1 MKHRI
6 SCAAWS
12 RDCVIMA
19 KICLWTYLFT
29 LIRVSC
35 LMLGATADSDCSEDN
50 LPIEGGHY
58 TLSKGVKVGSVLV
71 YHCPSGYYSP
81 VRSRRCLGNGKW
93 DPLPKRSR
101 PTRPGLQCKLVR
113 CPYPLGFQ
121 HGSVSPLQ
129 DKYYVNDTT
138 TYECFSD
145 YKLSGSETRVC
156 NANGKWSGSTPI
168 CSRNSDHCPDPGVP
182 AGTRRTGNEFYIGDK
197 VSYRCEDALTLI
209 GSNERTC
216 KESGEWTGQEP
227 ECYYEY
233 TYDTPVE
240 IAEVFSKSIQ
250 TTLTEDV
257 NKQQGKKINLDKDG
271 NLHIYIA
278 LDASDSIDINIFNQ
292 SRDVIKQLIEKISD
306 YEVSPKYDIV
316 VFATKVTKIV
326 DITDYYYKRTAKE
339 LFEVIEDLDRFD
351 YDKIR
356 DNAGTNIAEA
366 FHHIYHQM
374 SLMKTRAEL
383 ENSPEFENSSHTIIM
398 FTDGEA
404 NMGGKP
410 DGKINQIKDI
420 ILGNKDNSRTLEIYM
435 FGVGEIDDMQR
446 ADLNS
451 YATKKDKEKHVFYVD
466 DMKKLHETFDLM
478 LDESTSVGL
487 CGLHRDYRYK
497 DAPNPPN
504 PMKQPWL
511 VKISV
516 THENGLSSN
525 CLGSLITPR
534 WVLTAAHCFKFGDIS
549 EKIYITLSS
558 GEIAVVKDFTPHK
571 EFNISSKKDKGV
583 SESYDYDVAL
593 IQLNETI
600 KVSDKKRPI
609 CIPCTKETS
618 AALKLVGS
626 DDTCERHEKILL
638 NKDHVQ
644 AIFLSKER
652 KMKHALIK
660 QGMHQKK
667 SCFEMAINA
676 NGVSPKAK
684 YTDVVT
690 DIFLCTGGIDPQ
702 TDDAACKGESGG
714 ALFLER
720 NSRSIQVGVISWGV
734 QDICTGGSEKSS
746 ATHRDYH
753 ISLFKVQVRQFLK
766 DNVKDGVTFLN

>member
-1 MKHRI
+1 
-6 SCAAWS
+6 
-12 RDCVIMA
+12 MA

-71 YHCPSGYYSP
+71 YNCPSGYYSP
-81 VRSRRCLGNGKW
+81 VRSRRCLGNRKW

-113 CPYPLGFQ
+113 CPHPLGFQ

-197 VSYRCEDALTLI
+197 VTYRCEDALTLI

-233 TYDTPVE
+233 TYDTPEE

-250 TTLTEDV
+250 TTLTEDM

-278 LDASDSIDINIFNQ
+278 LDASDSIDISIFNQ

-326 DITDYYYKRTAKE
+326 DITDYYKRTAKK

-351 YDKIR
+351 Y
-356 DNAGTNIAEA
+356 GT
-366 FHHIYHQM
+366 
-374 SLMKTRAEL
+374 
-383 ENSPEFENSSHTIIM
+383 
-398 FTDGEA
+398 
-404 NMGGKP
+404 
-410 DGKINQIKDI
+410 
-420 ILGNKDNSRTLEIYM
+420 
-435 FGVGEIDDMQR
+435 
-446 ADLNS
+446 
-451 YATKKDKEKHVFYVD
+451 
-466 DMKKLHETFDLM
+466 
-478 LDESTSVGL
+478 
-487 CGLHRDYRYK
+487 
-497 DAPNPPN
+497 
-504 PMKQPWL
+504 
-511 VKISV
+511 
-516 THENGLSSN
+516 
-525 CLGSLITPR
+525 
-534 WVLTAAHCFKFGDIS
+534 
-549 EKIYITLSS
+549 
-558 GEIAVVKDFTPHK
+558 
-571 EFNISSKKDKGV
+571 
-583 SESYDYDVAL
+583 
-593 IQLNETI
+593 
-600 KVSDKKRPI
+600 
-609 CIPCTKETS
+609 
-618 AALKLVGS
+618 
-626 DDTCERHEKILL
+626 
-638 NKDHVQ
+638 
-644 AIFLSKER
+644 
-652 KMKHALIK
+652 
-660 QGMHQKK
+660 
-667 SCFEMAINA
+667 
-676 NGVSPKAK
+676 
-684 YTDVVT
+684 
-690 DIFLCTGGIDPQ
+690 
-702 TDDAACKGESGG
+702 
-714 ALFLER
+714 
-720 NSRSIQVGVISWGV
+720 
-734 QDICTGGSEKSS
+734 
-746 ATHRDYH
+746 
-753 ISLFKVQVRQFLK
+753 
-766 DNVKDGVTFLN
+766 